1 MRKTIALSVLALAL
15 SLGAAT
21 DEAHAWSRR
30 ASSTG
35 PAGTSTVDASGSCSG
50 GSCSRA
56 IIRTGPGGN
65 SVSRVGSASCAN
77 GSCTG
82 TRTTTGPGGQTR
94 TRTGSVTR

>member
-15 SLGAAT
+15 SLGAAA
-21 DEAHAWSRR
+21 DAQAWSRR

-50 GSCSRA
+50 GNCSRA
-56 IIRTGPGGN
+56 ITRTGPGGN
-65 SVSRVGSASCAN
+65 SLSRAGSASCAN

-82 TRTTTGPGGQTR
+82 TSTTTGPGGQTR